1 MKLPNHNKS
10 WSKIGPPLRPT
21 PQVAQHIRNLS
32 VEGDTLLLGVTPEFH
47 PLYDSLTAVD
57 SNPLML
63 EKVWPGD
70 TESKKAIVADWV
82 TMKWSPATF
91 DNIIGDGGLTM
102 LGDLDTITT
111 FVNQC
116 TVWLRPNGMFIHRL
130 FERPKFPISYS
141 ELEYEV
147 QSATGINWHGFKWKI
162 AYHIAEINDGYVA
175 LAGVRDMFNKLV
187 TNRSML
193 SNTTGWPIE
202 EINTIDLYENIDTV
216 TFLPNRQQWS
226 SVIDCDFVDTT
237 GYSLAE
243 TCPLMIWK
251 KK

>member
-10 WSKIGPPLRPT
+10 WNNIGPPLRPT
-21 PQVAQHIRNLS
+21 FQVANQIRNLS
-32 VEGDTLLLGVTPEFH
+32 VDGNTLLLGVTPEFH
-47 PLYDSLTAVD
+47 PLYDNLTAVD

-63 EKVWPGD
+63 ERVWPGD
-70 TESKKAIVADWV
+70 IGYKKAIVADW
-82 TMKWSPATF
+82 TSMKWSPSTF

-102 LGDLDTITT
+102 LGDLDTIKT
-111 FVNQC
+111 FVHQC

-141 ELEYEV
+141 ELEYETLA
-147 QSATGINWHGFKWKI
+147 ATGINWHGFKWKI
-162 AYHIAEINDGYVA
+162 AYHIAEIHDGYVA
-175 LAGVRDMFNKLV
+175 LAEVRDLFNKLAP
-187 TNRSML
+187 NRSML
-193 SNTTGWPIE
+193 STTTGWPIE

-216 TFLPNRQQWS
+216 TFLPNRKQWS
-226 SVIDCDFVDTT
+226 SVIDCVFVDTT